1 MFRYAFAILFSI
13 ISSAAVA
20 QDRVHE
26 TASGQ
31 ISAPVGLTVQVR
43 SLTVGDSL
51 TKVDLIASFDGRA
64 SRLSADLNGNQNAY
78 ISWGPEEQE
87 RIYLRRVAA
96 NPQLTIENGQTMQG
110 ELIFPGVIPAGVQQ
124 VELVFNPGFRFD
136 HPRAPGINLPLEL
149 AE

>member
-43 SLTVGDSL
+43 SLTVGDNL

-64 SRLSADLNGNQNAY
+64 SRLSADLNGNQNA
-78 ISWGPEEQE
+78 
-87 RIYLRRVAA
+87 
-96 NPQLTIENGQTMQG
+96 
-110 ELIFPGVIPAGVQQ
+110 
-124 VELVFNPGFRFD
+124 
-136 HPRAPGINLPLEL
+136 
-149 AE
+149 